1 MQPCQQYPT
10 KHARPRR
17 RNGRLRLTPQT
28 LPALALALCA
38 ALACTGG
45 NTIAQAA
52 DKPPQAAG
60 AARQVKVKPADTAKL
75 VSHLRRV
82 ITDETNDTPPRILNA
97 FVATY
102 QQRALDAGIDDLDR
116 QTQYVLLALYTSGK
130 AMEQPQF
137 IAMMKNPPASLD
149 AFYDALH
156 ALPTAV
162 WEAGPPLWD
171 AQAAK

>member
-1 MQPCQQYPT
+1 M
-10 KHARPRR
+10 
-17 RNGRLRLTPQT
+17 T
-28 LPALALALCA
+28 LPALALCV
-38 ALACTGG
+38 ALAFIGS
-45 NTIAQAA
+45 NAMAQAA
-52 DKPPQAAG
+52 DKAAPQASSG
-60 AARQVKVKPADTAKL
+60 ARHVKVKPADTTKL

-137 IAMMKNPPASLD
+137 VALMKNPPASLD

-156 ALPTAV
+156 ALPNTV

-171 AQAAK
+171 AHAAK

>member
-1 MQPCQQYPT
+1 MQVGKHYPT
-10 KHARPRR
+10 
-17 RNGRLRLTPQT
+17 T
-28 LPALALALCA
+28 LPALALCVT
-38 ALACTGG
+38 LACSGG
-45 NTIAQAA
+45 NAMAQAA
-52 DKPPQAAG
+52 DKAAPQASS
-60 AARQVKVKPADTAKL
+60 AARHGKVKPADTANL

-82 ITDETNDTPPRILNA
+82 ITDETNDTPPRVLNA
-97 FVATY
+97 FVAKY

-156 ALPTAV
+156 ALPNTV

>member
-1 MQPCQQYPT
+1 MQPSKPYPKT
-10 KHARPRR
+10 FP
-17 RNGRLRLTPQT
+17 
-28 LPALALALCA
+28 ALALCA
-38 ALACTGG
+38 ALAFIGG
-45 NTIAQAA
+45 NPMAQAA
-52 DKPPQAAG
+52 DKAAPPTSSG
-60 AARQVKVKPADTAKL
+60 ARQVKVKPADTANL

-82 ITDETNDTPPRILNA
+82 ITDETNDTPPRVLNA
-97 FVATY
+97 FVAKY

-137 IAMMKNPPASLD
+137 VALMKNPPASLD

-156 ALPTAV
+156 ALPSTV
-162 WEAGPPLWD
+162 WEAGTPLWD